1 MAEKCSDQ
9 ITFVSFTCLRCVFSD
24 IERPCDAE
32 PRLYDHLVREVCIMH
47 PANVSQNLDSI
58 MEAVRA
64 TNSRVVLVA
73 VTWNIVMAPHKMT
86 SRRWGKRRL
95 FSVLLLIFV
104 CVVLGMVVVSM
115 QDSEGYIY
123 ADNNND
129 GSDDTSFSRLKNER
143 FLLKRRNPS
152 ALTGGQYYLDTKQK
166 REVQSFDQDAGLPRE
181 HSLDWGY
188 DDFMKRLTIKPKC
201 ASEALLLI
209 LITSAPGNTDRRT
222 AIRNSWCSNN
232 AKSSVR
238 PTQRHTKPNRLKWH
252 CVFLVARDN
261 GNQATNAKVLQE
273 SQQFSDI
280 LYGDYADSYK
290 NLSFKVL
297 AGLHWTHEWCP
308 LEFILKTDD
317 DCFVNIHLLPEFLL
331 SQQVSQSEL
340 YAGNA
345 ADQEKRSQVIR
356 DPQSKW

>member
-1 MAEKCSDQ
+1 
-9 ITFVSFTCLRCVFSD
+9 
-24 IERPCDAE
+24 
-32 PRLYDHLVREVCIMH
+32 
-47 PANVSQNLDSI
+47 

-64 TNSRVVLVA
+64 SNSRVVLVA

-86 SRRWGKRRL
+86 SRRFGKRRL

-104 CVVLGMVVVSM
+104 CVVLGMVAVSM
-115 QDSEGYIY
+115 QDSEGYFY
-123 ADNNND
+123 VDNDKDN
-129 GSDDTSFSRLKNER
+129 DDTSFSRMENGRFVLKH
-143 FLLKRRNPS
+143 RNPS
-152 ALTGGQYYLDTKQK
+152 DLNGGQYYFDSKQK
-166 REVQSFDQDAGLPRE
+166 REVQTFDQNVVGLPRG

-188 DDFMKRLTIKPKC
+188 DDFMKQLTIKPKC

-222 AIRNSWCSNN
+222 AIRNSWCSND
-232 AKSSVR
+232 AKNSVR
-238 PTQRHTKPNRLKWH
+238 PTQRHTQRSRLKWH

-261 GNQATNAKVLQE
+261 GNPATNAKVLQE
-273 SQQFSDI
+273 SRQYSDI

-297 AGLHWTHEWCP
+297 AGLHWAHEWCP

-331 SQQVSQSEL
+331 TQQVSPSEL

-345 ADQEKRSQVIR
+345 ADQEKRAQVIR